1 MIRSWVFLAVLVG
14 LVAAVVV
21 AKTAFPPGE
30 DRQPRVNVLTAGEA
44 LRVGPRPG
52 SDLGLCRRSGRPT
65 LADFGAGTCEQC
77 EKQAPVLERAAR
89 DYQGEANVV
98 YVDVAV
104 YPAIAQNFGVKA
116 IPTQIFFDAKGDEVS
131 RHLGYYPPEKI
142 AAEFARLGVK

>member
-1 MIRSWVFLAVLVG
+1 MIRSWVFLAILVA

-77 EKQAPVLERAAR
+77 KKQAPVLDEVAQS
-89 DYQGEANVV
+89 YQGEANVV
-98 YVDVAV
+98 YVNVNA
-104 YPAIAQNFGVKA
+104 YPALTQSWGVKA
-116 IPTQIFFDAKGDEVS
+116 IPTQIFFDAKGMEVS

-142 AAEFARLGVK
+142 ATEFTKLGVK